1 MLYLEI
7 PYTTTH
13 IPDDIFLLPI
23 ISERLCELVIR
34 FIHHMERCIVR
45 SLEAPLIERDETITS
60 LKEVVPILSFWG
72 FVIYLPELTI
82 SLLVAELIDLPC
94 EREYGRP
101 ILVEEFCRKIEVS
114 GLSTVMHDI
123 CKK

>member
-34 FIHHMERCIVR
+34 FIHHMQWSIVR
-45 SLEAPLIERDETITS
+45 SFKTPFIERDETIAP
-60 LKEVVPILSFWG
+60 LKEVVPILSFRRLM
-72 FVIYLPELTI
+72 VYLPELTI
-82 SLLVAELIDLPC
+82 SLLITEFIDMPC